1 MQTHDADL
9 LLQEATKLLQVA
21 DKEMARS
28 EEDVISFL
36 ICHNARQAIINDMAA
51 YLLKNNIEPTKPVT
65 MQGLLEQCRNEDGRF
80 QEVDLSNI
88 NCRHD
93 ADSQEYC
100 LSIDKVG
107 SCYNVA
113 KVIHGIVAEQAP
125 GY

>member
-51 YLLKNNIEPTKPVT
+51 YLLKNNIEPIKPVT

-93 ADSQEYC
+93 VDSQEYC

-113 KVIHGIVAEQAP
+113 KIIHGIVAEQAP